1 MNVSQAR
8 IMRVGPVPVSVKTF
22 FTGIPSGAV
31 DIHFSPAQRN
41 VNWTFRSDLP
51 SLPGPSLTSTL
62 NFFARNTEKK
72 CSSPGPSI
80 TARAAYRLV
89 SYLLAV

>member
-22 FTGIPSGAV
+22 FYLNHHQGPST
-31 DIHFSPAQRN
+31 FTFPPLN
-41 VNWTFRSDLP
+41 VNWTSRSDLP